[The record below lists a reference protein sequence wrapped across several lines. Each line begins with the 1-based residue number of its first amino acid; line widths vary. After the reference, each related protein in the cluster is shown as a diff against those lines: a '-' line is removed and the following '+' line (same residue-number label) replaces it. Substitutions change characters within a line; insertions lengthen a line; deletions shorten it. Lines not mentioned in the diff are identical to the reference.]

1 MGRRYRDGGPE
12 QGLFSSEANR
22 RKGVTVPNSDFGAT
36 SSSPATTP
44 TRSTTDIALWEGHLA
59 ELTARWRLL
68 DPALDALDSWPRKL
82 ATLSAETAQ
91 LKASGQWRSGER
103 TLLRVLGVHARE
115 TIMCRGLAWLLTADA
130 WHGLGTKFASAFLEH
145 LGLPVDGVD
154 RVRTTVEE
162 LRAETRADLVIRTPH
177 VTVVVEAKLFA
188 GEQPSQCDRLA
199 DRWAEED
206 PALVFLTR
214 DRSAPHTAV
223 ASAGQWKLV
232 SWRDLAELGRAATAD
247 GGHEVAH
254 GVHDLIE
261 TWAK

>member
-22 RKGVTVPNSDFGAT
+22 RKGATVPNSDFGAT
-36 SSSPATTP
+36 SSSLATTP